1 MVWKKRTA
9 MISAALQHDVGWL
22 WPRRDMHTW
31 VTAQTPGLRAHHA
44 RALGV
49 QVSRSHVI
57 WALGGLHGGCTLR
70 DMEEEGPRRLW

>member
-1 MVWKKRTA
+1 
-9 MISAALQHDVGWL
+9 
-22 WPRRDMHTW
+22 MHTW
-31 VTAQTPGLRAHHA
+31 VWGGPDPWPQGSPR